1 MEYKEEDT
9 FVLFK
14 NNDKEKDNQPD
25 YKGSMTWGDGTKKDI
40 AVWIRIS
47 KKGSKFMSGKISEPW
62 KKKDNSVPQADAL
75 PDLDDDVP
83 F

>member
-14 NNDKEKDNQPD
+14 NDKKADNHPD
-25 YKGSMTWGDGTKKDI
+25 YTGKLTWSDGTKKDI
-40 AVWIRIS
+40 AVWIKTAKS
-47 KKGSKFMSGKISEPW
+47 GKKFMSGVINEPYVPNSAPSNAGSDL
-62 KKKDNSVPQADAL
+62 DNSEI
-75 PDLDDDVP
+75 P

>member
-14 NNDKEKDNQPD
+14 NDKKSDNHPD
-25 YKGSMTWGDGTKKDI
+25 YKGSLTWGDGTKKDI
-40 AVWIRIS
+40 AVWIRTS
-47 KKGSKFMSGKISEPW
+47 KKGVKFMSGKISEPW
-62 KKKDNSVPQADAL
+62 KQEEQQRSIQAEE
-75 PDLDDDVP
+75 DLNDEIP